1 MSRIYW
7 DTMLFAYILE
17 GNPEFGLPT
26 RRAYEA
32 FTSRGHT
39 ICTSVF
45 TLGEVLVKPQ
55 MAGNQAVY
63 SSIRDFMRGGE
74 VELLPF
80 TAETAERY
88 SSVRAQTRLKAAD
101 AIHVASAILAEVEIF
116 VTNDA
121 ELRKQRIPG
130 IRFIVGLDGKLF

>member
-17 GNPEFGLPT
+17 GNPEFGPAT
-26 RRAYEA
+26 RRAYAA
-32 FTSRGHT
+32 FTSRGDT

-55 MAGNQAVY
+55 LAGNLAVY
-63 SSIRDFMRGGE
+63 SSIRDFMRSGE
-74 VELLPF
+74 IELLPF
-80 TAETAERY
+80 TAETAEQY
-88 SSVRAQTRLKAAD
+88 SSVCAQTRLKAAD
-101 AIHVASAILAEVEIF
+101 AIHAASAILAKAEIF

-121 ELRKQRIPG
+121 DLRKQKIPG
-130 IRFIVGLDGKLF
+130 LRYIVGLDGKLF